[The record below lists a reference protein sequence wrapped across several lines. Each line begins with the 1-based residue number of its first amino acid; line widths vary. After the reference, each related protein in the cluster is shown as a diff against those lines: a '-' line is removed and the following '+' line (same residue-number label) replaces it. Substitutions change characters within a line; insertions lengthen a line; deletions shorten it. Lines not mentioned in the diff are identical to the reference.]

1 MAGHEMRIRSTIALV
16 VLCASVTA
24 CGSSNDTQDAAQV
37 NEFCQMATDLETASS
52 GPHGEDPAAIT
63 DPAKMK
69 EMYATITGMAKKLRD
84 GAPAEIKQDVATMV
98 DSLLAMNTIFEKND
112 YDLLAMSKDEKVRA
126 ELAKV
131 TADESVG
138 AASTRFNKYM
148 TANCAK

>member
-1 MAGHEMRIRSTIALV
+1 
-16 VLCASVTA
+16 
-24 CGSSNDTQDAAQV
+24 
-37 NEFCQMATDLETASS
+37 
-52 GPHGEDPAAIT
+52 
-63 DPAKMK
+63 
-69 EMYATITGMAKKLRD
+69 
-84 GAPAEIKQDVATMV
+84 MV

-131 TADESVG
+131 TADKSVG

>member
-1 MAGHEMRIRSTIALV
+1 
-16 VLCASVTA
+16 
-24 CGSSNDTQDAAQV
+24 
-37 NEFCQMATDLETASS
+37 
-52 GPHGEDPAAIT
+52 
-63 DPAKMK
+63 MK

-131 TADESVG
+131 TADKSVG

>member
-1 MAGHEMRIRSTIALV
+1 MRIRTAIALV
-16 VLCASVTA
+16 TLCAAITA
-24 CGSSNDTQDAAQV
+24 CGSSSDSQDAAEV
-37 NEFCQMATDLETASS
+37 KTFCQMATDLETASS

-84 GAPAEIKQDVATMV
+84 GAPAEIKPDVATMV

-138 AASTRFNKYM
+138 TASTRFNKYM
-148 TANCAK
+148 AANCTK

>member
-1 MAGHEMRIRSTIALV
+1 
-16 VLCASVTA
+16 
-24 CGSSNDTQDAAQV
+24 
-37 NEFCQMATDLETASS
+37 
-52 GPHGEDPAAIT
+52 
-63 DPAKMK
+63 MK

-138 AASTRFNKYM
+138 TASTRFNKYM
-148 TANCAK
+148 AANCAK

>member
-1 MAGHEMRIRSTIALV
+1 MAGHEVRIRLAIAV
-16 VLCASVTA
+16 VTLCVTA
-24 CGSSNDTQDAAQV
+24 TACSSGGDAKDTAQV
-37 NEFCQMATDLETASS
+37 QAFCQLAKDLETTSS

-69 EMYATITGMAKKLRD
+69 EMYATITGMAKNMRD
-84 GAPAEIKQDVATMV
+84 GAPAEIKPDVATMV

-138 AASTRFNKYM
+138 TASTRFNKYM
-148 TANCAK
+148 AANCAK

>member
-1 MAGHEMRIRSTIALV
+1 
-16 VLCASVTA
+16 
-24 CGSSNDTQDAAQV
+24 
-37 NEFCQMATDLETASS
+37 
-52 GPHGEDPAAIT
+52 
-63 DPAKMK
+63 MK

-84 GAPAEIKQDVATMV
+84 GAPAEIKPDVATMV

>member
-1 MAGHEMRIRSTIALV
+1 MRIRTAIALV
-16 VLCASVTA
+16 TLCAAITA
-24 CGSSNDTQDAAQV
+24 CGSSSDTQDAAEV
-37 NEFCQMATDLETASS
+37 KTFCQMATDLETASS

-69 EMYATITGMAKKLRD
+69 EMYATITDMAKKLRD
-84 GAPAEIKQDVATMV
+84 GAPAEIKPDVATMV

-138 AASTRFNKYM
+138 SASTRFNKYM
-148 TANCAK
+148 AANCAK

>member
-1 MAGHEMRIRSTIALV
+1 
-16 VLCASVTA
+16 
-24 CGSSNDTQDAAQV
+24 
-37 NEFCQMATDLETASS
+37 MATDLETASS

-69 EMYATITGMAKKLRD
+69 EMYATITAMAKKLRD
-84 GAPAEIKQDVATMV
+84 GAPSEIKTDVAAMV

-131 TADESVG
+131 TADESAG
-138 AASTRFNKYM
+138 TASTRFNKYM
-148 TANCAK
+148 AANCAK

>member
-1 MAGHEMRIRSTIALV
+1 MRIRSAIALV

-24 CGSSNDTQDAAQV
+24 CGSSNDTQDAAQI

-52 GPHGEDPAAIT
+52 GPHGEDPASIT

-69 EMYATITGMAKKLRD
+69 EMYATITGMAKELRD
-84 GAPAEIKQDVATMV
+84 GAPSEIKSDVAAMV

-126 ELAKV
+126 ELAKIS
-131 TADESVG
+131 ADESVG
-138 AASTRFNKYM
+138 TASTRFNKYM
-148 TANCAK
+148 AANCTK

>member
-1 MAGHEMRIRSTIALV
+1 MRIRTAIALV
-16 VLCASVTA
+16 TLCVTFAA
-24 CGSSNDTQDAAQV
+24 CGSSSNSKAATQV
-37 NEFCQMATDLETASS
+37 KTFCQMATDLETASS

-69 EMYATITGMAKKLRD
+69 EMYATITAMAKKMRD
-84 GAPAEIKQDVATMV
+84 GAPAEIKPDVATMV

-126 ELAKV
+126 DLAKV

-138 AASTRFNKYM
+138 TASTRFNKYM
-148 TANCAK
+148 AANCAK

>member
-1 MAGHEMRIRSTIALV
+1 MRIRSAIALV

-24 CGSSNDTQDAAQV
+24 CGSSSDTQDAAQV

-52 GPHGEDPAAIT
+52 GPHGEDPASIT

-69 EMYATITGMAKKLRD
+69 EMYATITAMAKKLRD
-84 GAPAEIKQDVATMV
+84 GAPSEIKSDVAAMV

-138 AASTRFNKYM
+138 TASTRFNKYM
-148 TANCAK
+148 AANCTK

>member
-1 MAGHEMRIRSTIALV
+1 MAGHEMRIRLAIALV
-16 VLCASVTA
+16 VLCASVTS
-24 CGSSNDTQDAAQV
+24 CGSSSDTQDAAEV
-37 NEFCQMATDLETASS
+37 KAFCQMATDLETASS

-69 EMYATITGMAKKLRD
+69 EMYATITAMAKELRD
-84 GAPAEIKQDVATMV
+84 GAPSEIKTDVAAMV

-138 AASTRFNKYM
+138 TASTRFNKYM
-148 TANCAK
+148 SANCTK

>member
-1 MAGHEMRIRSTIALV
+1 MRIRLAIAV
-16 VLCASVTA
+16 ATLCVTVTA
-24 CGSSNDTQDAAQV
+24 CSSGSDAKDTAQV
-37 NEFCQMATDLETASS
+37 QAFCQMATDLETASS

-138 AASTRFNKYM
+138 TASTRFNKYM
-148 TANCAK
+148 AANCAK

>member
-1 MAGHEMRIRSTIALV
+1 MRIRLAIAV
-16 VLCASVTA
+16 ATLCVTVTA

-37 NEFCQMATDLETASS
+37 NEFCQMATDLEIASS

-84 GAPAEIKQDVATMV
+84 GAPSEFKSDVAAMV

-126 ELAKV
+126 QLAKIS
-131 TADESVG
+131 ADESVG
-138 AASTRFNKYM
+138 TASTRFNKYM
-148 TANCAK
+148 SANCAK